1 MRQHRKQMI
10 IAVGIATSGRREILS
25 RTLDLVAKQSRLP
38 DRLIVCPATSED
50 VDLATVEGFA
60 FCSIVPAGERGL
72 TAQRNRILSAV
83 GDADIVVFFDDDFFP
98 QANYLAE
105 VEKIFVQNSDVV
117 AATGRPL
124 QDGANGPGFSVD
136 HALAVVRDADLKGP
150 SILTIAP
157 TYGTYGCNMAFRMG
171 PIRQHALL
179 FDEKSAALRLAGGYR
194 FLAAAFTFRAHRGI
208 DGPARSSLGCKGRPY
223 IGSSVRLFTDR
234 EPRLFDAEGNDVGGF
249 CDPSYEGKLGCQPG
263 KKHLAGTLDRPQGE
277 AGWKSSSADGSC
289 PAPSFA
295 PASSWPRLTI
305 DLDEHV

>member
-1 MRQHRKQMI
+1 MI

-179 FDEKSAALRLAGGYR
+179 FDENLPLYGWQEDIDFSRRLSPFGRIVESTVLRGVHLGVKGGRTSGVRFGYSQIANPVYLMRKGTMSAGFAIPLMRGNLVANLARSIWPEPWIDRRGRLAGNL
-194 FLAAAFTFRAHRGI
+194 LALTDLVLRRLS
-208 DGPARSSLGCKGRPY
+208 PQRVLG
-223 IGSSVRLFTDR
+223 
-234 EPRLFDAEGNDVGGF
+234 
-249 CDPSYEGKLGCQPG
+249 
-263 KKHLAGTLDRPQGE
+263 LD
-277 AGWKSSSADGSC
+277 
-289 PAPSFA
+289 
-295 PASSWPRLTI
+295 
-305 DLDEHV
+305 